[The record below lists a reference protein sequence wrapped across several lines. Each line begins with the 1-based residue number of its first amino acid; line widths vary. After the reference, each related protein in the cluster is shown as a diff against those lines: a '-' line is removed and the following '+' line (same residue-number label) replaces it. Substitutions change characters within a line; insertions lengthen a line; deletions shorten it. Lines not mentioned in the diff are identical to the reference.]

1 MMHRRAFPLFCLVSL
16 LLASCAGELTVEG
29 YADLLA
35 DRLEAA
41 SHGEDPDAVLVERG
55 VDHEDYA
62 RFELEVL
69 SRPDLASRVLEVL
82 RRDHPDLLPPEPNGT
97 PGDMDEE

>member
-1 MMHRRAFPLFCLVSL
+1 M
-16 LLASCAGELTVEG
+16 EE

-41 SHGEDPDAVLVERG
+41 SHGEDPDAALVERG
-55 VDHEDYA
+55 VEYEDYA

-69 SRPDLASRVLEVL
+69 SSPDLASEVLEVL
-82 RRDHPDLLPPEPNGT
+82 CRDHPDLLPPEPDGP
-97 PGDMDEE
+97 PGVTDEEKTP